1 MTLRNNFCLKS
12 YQLRTFANAARQ
24 LGSSVAILSSTFHLR
39 ERLAQLLFLYRENA
53 ADLFPKKI
61 DHNARETLESPA
73 TSRRRRMFRR
83 IKGKAE
89 LHIPRPT
96 VTENLDPETFPQQF
110 EFLGKEVT
118 TFLKCLNEF
127 PEFTDEAVNSS
138 ILSFESDLKVI
149 FLLASFDKNI
159 LIHVLSIVLGL
170 LFKRV

>member
-1 MTLRNNFCLKS
+1 
-12 YQLRTFANAARQ
+12 
-24 LGSSVAILSSTFHLR
+24 
-39 ERLAQLLFLYRENA
+39 
-53 ADLFPKKI
+53 
-61 DHNARETLESPA
+61 
-73 TSRRRRMFRR
+73 MFRR